1 MNKALIFLIISLLFL
16 GFSLRDQSTGYNLP
30 TANLGVLVTK
40 VIDGDT
46 IEIEGGVRV
55 RYLGVDTPETKDP
68 RKTVECFGKEAY
80 NKNRDLVEGKR
91 VILEKDITD
100 KDKYDRL
107 LRFVYLALED
117 GQMLFVND
125 YLIRDGYGHVLTIP
139 PDVKFAEQFL
149 EAQKQARVNNTAI
162 RKLQIN
168 DAMLKVE
175 IADTK
180 EKRSKGLAGRQSLA
194 TDEGML
200 FVFPKADKYPF
211 WMKGLSFPID
221 FVWINGDKVTD
232 ILSNVPPPSSG
243 QTDES
248 LAIYSSNQEVDKVLE
263 VSSGTVQR
271 LNIKAGDTVK
281 IL

>member
-1 MNKALIFLIISLLFL
+1 MMNKALIFLIISLLFL

-149 EAQKQARVNNTAI
+149 EAQKQARVNN
-162 RKLQIN
+162 
-168 DAMLKVE
+168 
-175 IADTK
+175 
-180 EKRSKGLAGRQSLA
+180 KGLWG
-194 TDEGML
+194 
-200 FVFPKADKYPF
+200 K
-211 WMKGLSFPID
+211 
-221 FVWINGDKVTD
+221 
-232 ILSNVPPPSSG
+232 
-243 QTDES
+243 
-248 LAIYSSNQEVDKVLE
+248 
-263 VSSGTVQR
+263 
-271 LNIKAGDTVK
+271 
-281 IL
+281 